1 MESAETVCGDS
12 VGAGADVS
20 GSGSP
25 GAARREAVRLLAA
38 HGADPS
44 SASATGAAAERI
56 FSGLRVRFGPLVGE
70 KGYRGILVQAH
81 ARTVKTCTILEELPV
96 KFEGNPY
103 FGGLGGRLGRQD
115 PAEVWNAVTSL
126 LEEFIH
132 LSGGLGRLEELA
144 GSPPGGWTE
153 EQRLWKGGSGTEA
166 APAPESMKGGGDGG
180 GVGGERRGRK
190 HEPFRV
196 LIMDRDLSTC
206 QAIARALSAAG
217 DFQVVANATRAEEA
231 EQMVSAADVDFV
243 VATSHLPSEEVLGV
257 CRWIRKHHSQGAPYV
272 VVTGLP
278 PDEAI
283 ILRFLEAGATGFTL
297 EDFSVEGLRLT
308 LRLIARGEAVFPLR
322 LQHLMAIRVSEL
334 AELIRDRGLDPDL
347 LASLTKR
354 EREVLDLL
362 EKGLTNRETA
372 KRLYVSEGTVKS
384 HVHQILKK
392 LRVSDR
398 REAVRLLRLQR
409 AAPSRLEL
417 GRETVSD

>member
-1 MESAETVCGDS
+1 MSDCISMRT
-12 VGAGADVS
+12 
-20 GSGSP
+20 
-25 GAARREAVRLLAA
+25 ARREAVRLLVA

-56 FSGLRVRFGPLVGE
+56 FSGLRARFGPLVGE
-70 KGYRGILVQAH
+70 KGYRGILAHAH
-81 ARTVKTCTILEELPV
+81 ARTVKGYTVLEELPV
-96 KFEGNPY
+96 EVEGNPY
-103 FGGLGGRLGRQD
+103 FGGLGRRLGRQD
-115 PAEVWNAVTSL
+115 PAEVWNAVTTL

-132 LSGGLGRLEELA
+132 LSGGLGRLKEMA
-144 GSPPGGWTE
+144 GSPPGEWTE
-153 EQRLWKGGSGTEA
+153 EQRLWHGGSRVD
-166 APAPESMKGGGDGG
+166 APPIPGVSEEGGEEGK
-180 GVGGERRGRK
+180 ERRGRN

-206 QAIARALSAAG
+206 QAMARALSAAE
-217 DFQVVANATRAEEA
+217 DFQVVANATRAEEV
-231 EQMVSAADVDFV
+231 EQVVSADDVDFV
-243 VATSHLPSEEVLGV
+243 VATSHLPAEDVLEV
-257 CRWIRKHHSQGAPYV
+257 CRWMREHHGEGFPHV

-354 EREVLDLL
+354 EAEVLELL

-409 AAPSRLEL
+409 AAPSRLERA
-417 GRETVSD
+417 RETVRD